1 MEIRQ
6 LRAMIAVADTGS
18 VTRAAKVLHVVQPAV
33 TRQIAALESELGVAL
48 FERTRAG
55 MRLTAAGEQ
64 VLDRARRALYELDR
78 AQEEAS
84 ASSENLHGLVAIGL
98 LPSSAHIIGPRI
110 ASQVAAAHPGI
121 RLRLTSGY
129 AGYLAKWLEGGD
141 VDIALL
147 FDQPLPEGFRSG
159 DAAIEEIWAVAPP
172 GSIAPNRAVP
182 LAEVL
187 GKPLI
192 LPSAPHGL
200 RTLIESAAAKL
211 NITLDVP
218 FETNEVG
225 LQRALV
231 AEGHGWSLLPSSSV
245 NGSAGATSVVT
256 IATEPTL
263 TRTLVIARPSGRR
276 SAAIDA
282 VAALLSR
289 TIEGIVAS
297 GVWSPVE
304 RERTATPVDPDQHR
318 SEQGASM

>member
-33 TRQIAALESELGVAL
+33 TRQIASLEGELGVAL

-55 MRLTAAGEQ
+55 MRLTPAGEQ

-78 AQEEAS
+78 AREEAS
-84 ASSENLHGLVAIGL
+84 ASGDDLRGLVTIGL

-110 ASQVAAAHPGI
+110 AAEVAAAHPGI

-141 VDIALL
+141 VDVALL
-147 FDQPLPEGFRSG
+147 FDQPLPEGFRTTEV
-159 DAAIEEIWAVAPP
+159 AVEEIRAIAPP
-172 GSIAPNRAVP
+172 GVIVSGGPMA

-187 GKPLI
+187 NRPLI

-211 NITLDVP
+211 GVVLEVP

-225 LQRALV
+225 LQRSLV
-231 AEGHGWSLLPSSSV
+231 AEVHGWSLLPSSAV
-245 NGSAGATSVVT
+245 NGSFASESVVT
-256 IATEPTL
+256 VVTEPTL
-263 TRTLVIARPSGRR
+263 TRTLVLARPSGRR
-276 SAAIDA
+276 SVAADA
-282 VAALLSR
+282 VAILLGR
-289 TIEGIVAS
+289 TIDGIVAS
-297 GVWSPVE
+297 DVWAPIGVSAYSTISTTE
-304 RERTATPVDPDQHR
+304 KSD
-318 SEQGASM
+318 